1 MPPRFYTSE
10 SVRVTVNAFRHL
22 RSNALPVII
31 RASFSGFDVGG
42 GGTMVVDM
50 VFVLVLVDEVHTTDM
65 EMVTIDRIIVSI
77 TDNDIIANV
86 DILVSHVNIE
96 GVVVM
101 LPQTRRPSI

>member
-1 MPPRFYTSE
+1 
-10 SVRVTVNAFRHL
+10 
-22 RSNALPVII
+22 
-31 RASFSGFDVGG
+31 
-42 GGTMVVDM
+42 MVVDM